1 MQEMISVHNLS
12 KSYGEIR
19 AVDRLDLYILRGD
32 FFGFLGP
39 NGAGK
44 TTTIRLLTGMIKPDD
59 GEITI
64 DGFSLDQRER
74 IARIIGVVP
83 ESRGLYDWMTAIE
96 YLRFFADLY
105 GIRGEKAVETTD
117 SLLRQVD
124 LLADSRRMIGAYS
137 RGMKQR
143 LGLARALIN
152 SPKILFLDEPTLGLD
167 PQGQEDIQN
176 LLRKLNL
183 EGVTIFLSSHLLY
196 EVSALCSRIA
206 IINKGT
212 LVAQG
217 TMEELRRTT
226 NMKEAYAIKI
236 QGDINALRLP
246 AFSSTM
252 DKVRSDGATSEF
264 VFQGSLEDANKLL
277 KELGNKVRILE
288 FRARAETLTDVFLNL
303 TSSS

>member
-1 MQEMISVHNLS
+1 MISVHNLS

-19 AVDRLDLYILRGD
+19 AVDRLGLSILQGD

-44 TTTIRLLTGMIKPDD
+44 TTTIRLLTGIIKPDG
-59 GEITI
+59 GEIRI
-64 DGFSLDQRER
+64 DGFSLDQREK

-83 ESRGLYDWMTAIE
+83 ESRGLYDWMTAVE

-105 GIRGEKAVETTD
+105 GIKGRRTVETVD

-124 LLADSRRMIGAYS
+124 LLADSGRAIGTYS

-176 LLRKLNL
+176 LLRKLNR

-206 IINKGT
+206 IINKGR

-226 NMKEAYAIKI
+226 NMKEAYLVKI
-236 QGDINALRLP
+236 QGDINALQLP

-252 DKVRSDGATSEF
+252 DKVKSAGTTSEF

-277 KELGNKVRILE
+277 GELGKKVRILE
-288 FRARAETLTDVFLNL
+288 FRSRTETLTDVFLNL

>member
-1 MQEMISVHNLS
+1 MISVHNLS

-19 AVDRLDLYILRGD
+19 AVDRLDLSILRGD

-44 TTTIRLLTGMIKPDD
+44 TTTIRLLTGMIKPDG
-59 GEITI
+59 GEIKI
-64 DGFSLDQRER
+64 DGFSPDQRER

-105 GIRGEKAVETTD
+105 GFRGRKAVEMID

-124 LLADSRRMIGAYS
+124 LLADSRRMIGTYS

-167 PQGQEDIQN
+167 PQGQEDVQN

-183 EGVTIFLSSHLLY
+183 EGVTIFLSSHLLH

-226 NMKEAYAIKI
+226 NMKETYSVKI
-236 QGDINALRLP
+236 QGDINALQLP

-277 KELGNKVRILE
+277 KELGNKVRIME
-288 FRARAETLTDVFLNL
+288 FRSRTETLTDVFLNL